1 MRCAS
6 DYFHRL
12 DKQMV
17 AIGKAC
23 SYAVWPDQISA
34 HLRQKHELLRDEVW
48 VVCDRGGDSETIRV
62 QQRNRARSGVSASL
76 TLPAN
81 SRGSAP
87 LPAPASP
94 FASDHRGNLGRIEA
108 EEYRWRCADAS
119 SSVCC
124 QRLFPAG
131 KSFGYF
137 EVLLGDAEPSR
148 AGADA
153 ERESTMKLASIFRE
167 ELAALEEE
175 QDEGAHV
182 FRGFES
188 AKEVSL
194 GSSSTRWPEDL
205 KGQRL
210 GDVAKFGAPASSE
223 SEPALSTLCDSLE
236 RLVKEAHQSA
246 CNDSATCSIK
256 RGLTAACSVRAQR
269 TGL

>member
-1 MRCAS
+1 MRSGLIRSPLTS
-6 DYFHRL
+6 DR
-12 DKQMV
+12 
-17 AIGKAC
+17 
-23 SYAVWPDQISA
+23 
-34 HLRQKHELLRDEVW
+34 KHELLRDEVW

-62 QQRNRARSGVSASL
+62 QQRNRARSGVSASV

-81 SRGSAP
+81 SRSSAP

-94 FASDHRGNLGRIEA
+94 LSDTTTRNHWRQTHQWSASDHRGNLERIEA
-108 EEYRWRCADAS
+108 EEYSRRCADAS

-124 QRLFPAG
+124 QRLFPTG
-131 KSFGYF
+131 QSFGYF
-137 EVLLGDAEPSR
+137 EVLLGDAETSR

-153 ERESTMKLASIFRE
+153 KRESAMKLASIFRE

-175 QDEGAHV
+175 QDEGGHV

-236 RLVKEAHQSA
+236 RLVKEVHQSA